1 MMMYGLKKPKFVK
14 GVQLQIHPPEEK
26 PQIGKIAQ
34 FKVDVTSN
42 EDYHLSYVV
51 FELVN
56 ERTDK
61 RAPLD
66 RVTSRSRYLYRYNI
80 DKMIKNEP
88 SDEDNVFEFP
98 IRIPVHKEPSRN
110 DKFICIRWQLI
121 ARTYMKKDSESTEF
135 LSVEEEPTEIE
146 VV

>member
-1 MMMYGLKKPKFVK
+1 MIMYGRKKPKFVK
-14 GVQLQIHPPEEK
+14 GVDLKIQQPEEK
-26 PQIGKIAQ
+26 AQVGKVSNFEVQ
-34 FKVDVTSN
+34 VTSDTN
-42 EDYHLSYVV
+42 YNLDYVV

-66 RVTSRSRYLYRYNI
+66 RVTSRSRYLYRYNVDQEI
-80 DKMIKNEP
+80 TAG
-88 SDEDNVFEFP
+88 SDCTHSFP

-110 DKFICIRWQLI
+110 DKFICIKWQL
-121 ARTYMKKDSESTEF
+121 ALRTYMKKESDEK
-135 LSVEEEPTEIE
+135 SHVCVECEAVETE